1 MQDKEIKQ
9 ALQEQDE
16 INNALT
22 MDPVN
27 RRNAF
32 VLANSKTGK
41 MIRPNVY
48 SNKTVLR
55 LLKAN
60 NPRDPFTRKPLV
72 QKKGVDGAVMA
83 IRAPK
88 FVRKIIQ
95 SKNPS
100 KIPLSKK
107 ETRVKTAKDEKRK
120 TKRIKVTMYLA
131 EGKGSYKHGCRIN
144 NDPFVTP
151 WHKVRRMILVM
162 VVNDLETKRLGKFH
176 GIYRYRDFTK
186 EELISNITRKIN
198 FILTKKAPVVPIFDE
213 KGVYKQHFYLKMFE
227 PGHKSMMTEHPRHM
241 KEKTLKSIEK
251 ALESPRSKT
260 VGTPLPIPSSTGN

>member
-9 ALQEQDE
+9 ALREQDE
-16 INNALT
+16 ITNAVT

-55 LLKAN
+55 LLKAK

-107 ETRVKTAKDEKRK
+107 ETRVKTTKDTKKR

-131 EGKGSYKHGCRIN
+131 EGKGSYKHGVRIN

-151 WHKVRRMILVM
+151 WEKVKKPVIQMIYTEVA
-162 VVNDLETKRLGKFH
+162 NRKRGELGGFDVAYKCSKESTIKHIIKLCGMRPEKVFDSN
-176 GIYRYRDFTK
+176 GVFTK
-186 EELISNITRKIN
+186 
-198 FILTKKAPVVPIFDE
+198 IFTMN
-213 KGVYKQHFYLKMFE
+213 MFE
-227 PGHKSMMTEHPRHM
+227 FGHKQGFIRYEGAVSNSV
-241 KEKTLKSIEK
+241 LKSVERAFGAPRVSVKNSEK
-251 ALESPRSKT
+251 
-260 VGTPLPIPSSTGN
+260 IIF

>member
-1 MQDKEIKQ
+1 MQDKEIQQ

-16 INNALT
+16 ITNAVT

-41 MIRPNVY
+41 MIRPDVY

-72 QKKGVDGAVMA
+72 QKRGVDGAVMA

-88 FVRKIIQ
+88 FVRKIMQ

-107 ETRVKTAKDEKRK
+107 ETRVKTVKDAKKR

-131 EGKGSYKHGCRIN
+131 EGKGSYKHGVRIN

-151 WHKVRRMILVM
+151 WEKVKKPVIQMIYAEIGNRLVGKGFGF
-162 VVNDLETKRLGKFH
+162 DTGYRCSKEFRIKEIIRLSGKRPEKVFDSNGV
-176 GIYRYRDFTK
+176 FTK
-186 EELISNITRKIN
+186 
-198 FILTKKAPVVPIFDE
+198 IFTMN
-213 KGVYKQHFYLKMFE
+213 MFE
-227 PGHKSMMTEHPRHM
+227 FGHKQGFIRYDGAVS
-241 KEKTLKSIEK
+241 KSVLKSVER
-251 ALESPRSKT
+251 AFDAPRGSVRNSDRISLT
-260 VGTPLPIPSSTGN
+260 A

>member
-151 WHKVRRMILVM
+151 WEKVKKPVLQMIYKEIR
-162 VVNDLETKRLGKFH
+162 DRFH
-176 GIYRYRDFTK
+176 GKVTGGFDVGYSCSKEFRIKEIIRLSGMRPEKVFDSNGVFTK
-186 EELISNITRKIN
+186 VFTMN
-198 FILTKKAPVVPIFDE
+198 
-213 KGVYKQHFYLKMFE
+213 MFE
-227 PGHKSMMTEHPRHM
+227 FGHKQKFIRYEGAVS
-241 KEKTLKSIEK
+241 KSVLKSVER
-251 ALESPRSKT
+251 AFDAPRSSVRNSEKIT
-260 VGTPLPIPSSTGN
+260 F